1 MSKSLKQ
8 LAKEFGVGSNIYE
21 FKLDFSK
28 MELPPV
34 PPMNIEAEM
43 RVFNYYQS
51 LEHKEDKEDTNE

>member
-8 LAKEFGVGSNIYE
+8 LAKEFGVGSNSYE
-21 FKLDFSK
+21 FELDFSK

-34 PPMNIEAEM
+34 PPMSIEAEM

-51 LEHKEDKEDTNE
+51 LDHKEDTNE

>member
-34 PPMNIEAEM
+34 PPMSMEAEM
-43 RVFNYYQS
+43 RVFDYYS
-51 LEHKEDKEDTNE
+51 KFIIEEDTNE